1 MVVWIIGLSGS
12 GKTFFAKKI
21 FENYKN
27 KKKIITI
34 DGDEVRKYITY
45 KLKYNIG
52 DRKKNSLII
61 SDLCRYLE
69 SKGYI
74 VICSILS
81 IFRSHQKRNRK
92 IFKDYIQV
100 YIKSSLKI
108 LQKRNNKSIYS
119 KKNVVGQDMKFPEP
133 FKSHIIINNQ
143 YDKNYKIYLKK
154 IIKKINAKIN

>member
-45 KLKYNIG
+45 RLKYNIS

-81 IFRSHQKRNRK
+81 IFR
-92 IFKDYIQV
+92 
-100 YIKSSLKI
+100 L
-108 LQKRNNKSIYS
+108 
-119 KKNVVGQDMKFPEP
+119 
-133 FKSHIIINNQ
+133 
-143 YDKNYKIYLKK
+143 
-154 IIKKINAKIN
+154 